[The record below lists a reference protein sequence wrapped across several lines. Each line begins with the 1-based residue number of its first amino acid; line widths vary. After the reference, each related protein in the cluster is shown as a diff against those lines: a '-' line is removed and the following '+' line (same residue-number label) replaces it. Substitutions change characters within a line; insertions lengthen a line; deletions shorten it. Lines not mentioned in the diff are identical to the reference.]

1 MKLKPKIGID
11 NLKFGMSRNEVVEI
25 LGEPSRVI
33 IDPSNENDIILEWS
47 DKLLRLTFY
56 QNENDRFGYI
66 RTKNPDLTYNGKK
79 IINSKVDYVKKEV
92 FGDLVKEW
100 EVDDFKFLITH
111 FDIDL
116 WINLD
121 EEYGIVTDF
130 ELGVPF
136 LNDID
141 YDWPI

>member
-33 IDPSNENDIILEWS
+33 IDPSNENDIILEWR

>member
-1 MKLKPKIGID
+1 
-11 NLKFGMSRNEVVEI
+11 MSRNEVVEI